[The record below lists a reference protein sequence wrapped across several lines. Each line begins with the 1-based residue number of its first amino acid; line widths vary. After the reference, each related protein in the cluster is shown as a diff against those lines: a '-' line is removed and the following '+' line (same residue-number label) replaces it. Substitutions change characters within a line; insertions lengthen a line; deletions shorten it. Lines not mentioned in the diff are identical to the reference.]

1 MLDIHFYYTYGN
13 ESAVRPECIDEVNR
27 LAEQA
32 EKNALTCY
40 HPAYIRWQQR
50 YNLLSAAETAL
61 VKVPKIPSDLYP
73 ERD

>member
-13 ESAVRPECIDEVNR
+13 ESAVRPECIEEVNR
-27 LAEQA
+27 LSEQA

>member
-13 ESAVRPECIDEVNR
+13 ESAVRPECIEEVNR
-27 LAEQA
+27 LAERA
-32 EKNALTCY
+32 EKKALTCY

-61 VKVPKIPSDLYP
+61 AKVPKIPSDLYP

>member
-1 MLDIHFYYTYGN
+1 MLDIHFYYNYGN
-13 ESAVRPECIDEVNR
+13 ESVLRPECIDEVNR
-27 LAEQA
+27 LAEQV

-61 VKVPKIPSDLYP
+61 AKVPKIPSDLYP